1 MGKAGCAG
9 VAAGHTFLVAGGT
22 HRCWEVLGGKA
33 RHADLAGVGLI
44 AVVTVG
50 GARHAGVVH
59 GPVKS
64 GEALGAVGVH
74 VAEGAV
80 GHGAGLAVLVGHQSE
95 TCGAVGAGFSQAA
108 VGSHA

>member
-22 HRCWEVLGGKA
+22 HRCREVLGGEA
-33 RHADLAGVGLI
+33 RHADLAGVDLV
-44 AVVTVG
+44 AVVAVG
-50 GARHAGVVH
+50 GAGHAGVVH
-59 GPVKS
+59 GPVES

-80 GHGAGLAVLVGHQSE
+80 GHGASLTVLVGHQSE
-95 TCGAVGAGFSQAA
+95 ACGAAGTGFIQA